1 MKAKSLYHRA
11 YKLTEITGEI
21 TLLEVD
27 NQEFVVVEENTFE
40 VLETAEQ
47 GPIGPAGLNG
57 KSAYEIAVANG
68 FVGTEQEWLIAL
80 GNGGTPNWDSI
91 INKPN
96 LSYQQDF
103 INTNVIVLAHGMRKK
118 PAVTVMDTGG
128 NQWFPKS
135 IVHTDLNNTTVTF
148 DSTFSG
154 TVYLS

>member
-1 MKAKSLYHRA
+1 MAEELIR
-11 YKLTEITGEI
+11 
-21 TLLEVD
+21 VD
-27 NQEFVVVEENTFE
+27 GQEFIAVEENVIELVE
-40 VLETAEQ
+40 VAEQ
-47 GPIGPAGLNG
+47 GPAGPGG

-68 FVGTEQEWLIAL
+68 FIGTEQEWLEAL
-80 GNGGTPNWDSI
+80 GNGGTPNWDAI

-135 IVHTDLNNTTVTF
+135 ITHTDLNNTTVTF